1 MNALRRLA
9 GASALVICTAGSV
22 HAQESAAG
30 NAVAEQLA
38 QSSLRMIGS
47 LVAVLALVAVCSWL
61 LRRWRDRQ
69 AVANDSIEIVSG
81 ISLGSKERV
90 VLLRV
95 CDEQVLVGVSPS
107 GMRSLHV
114 VRQSEQPSSAAVD
127 DASFESASFDKDGA
141 DAARPA
147 AVPTPF
153 SLTLGAA
160 Q

>member
-1 MNALRRLA
+1 VFASTTGVLA
-9 GASALVICTAGSV
+9 
-22 HAQESAAG
+22 AQESVAG

-47 LVAVLALVAVCSWL
+47 LVAVLALVAACSWL
-61 LRRWRDRQ
+61 LKRWRDRQ
-69 AVANDSIEIVSG
+69 SVASDAIEIVSG

-95 CDEQVLVGVSPS
+95 GHEQVLVGVSPA

-114 VRQSEQPSSAAVD
+114 VRDADSTQSQIDGDEAERSKLPPAV
-127 DASFESASFDKDGA
+127 A
-141 DAARPA
+141 
-147 AVPTPF
+147 TPF

>member
-1 MNALRRLA
+1 MNAF
-9 GASALVICTAGSV
+9 GQKISAAVIFVATTGTV
-22 HAQESAAG
+22 WAQESAAG

-47 LVAVLALVAVCSWL
+47 LVAVLALVAACSWA

-69 AVANDSIEIVSG
+69 SVENDSIEIVSG

-95 CDEQVLVGVSPS
+95 GDEQVLVGVSPA

-114 VRQSEQPSSAAVD
+114 VRQADLNKPDDIDEPVSSG
-127 DASFESASFDKDGA
+127 E
-141 DAARPA
+141 PA
-147 AVPTPF
+147 AVAAPF
-153 SLTLGAA
+153 SLSLGAA